1 MAKKTT
7 STERR
12 ADRPERR
19 AFPAPGLPRSVFFRT
34 KMAASAPLP
43 TPQPDKAELAKQLR
57 HFDLFAGLPAAVLKK
72 AAAGAQRR
80 LYRQGE
86 FVWQRGDP
94 ARQVILIDSGFVK
107 AARRD
112 RKGASKTY
120 GLFGPGDS
128 MGLYAFW
135 AGMRYPTDAVALN
148 EGLALI
154 IFDAVELN
162 RLAEQHKQLA
172 ENLKG
177 EVTRFSEAFINKIE
191 IISAGTIPQ
200 RLAAMMLQLVG
211 RYGVERQGERARLP
225 VSLTLE
231 QISEIIGAR
240 IETVARALGNWKRA
254 GWLVTDAQGCH
265 FNCLNE
271 LRDLLHD

>member
-1 MAKKTT
+1 MTKKTL
-7 STERR
+7 STEQRT
-12 ADRPERR
+12 DRPDRP
-19 AFPAPGLPRSVFFRT
+19 AFHALGLPRSVFFRT
-34 KMAASAPLP
+34 KTAASAPLP
-43 TPQPDKAELAKQLR
+43 SPRPDKAELARQLR
-57 HFDLFAGLPAAVLKK
+57 PFELFAKLPAAVLKE

-94 ARQVILIDSGFVK
+94 ARQVVLIDSGFVK

-112 RKGASKTY
+112 HKGASKTY

-148 EGLALI
+148 EGLSLI
-154 IFDAVELN
+154 ILDAAELN
-162 RLAEQHKQLA
+162 HLAEQHRQLA

-200 RLAAMMLQLVG
+200 RLAVMMLQLVG
-211 RYGVERQGERARLP
+211 RYGVEHQGERARLP

-240 IETVARALGNWKRA
+240 IETVARALGHWKRA
-254 GWLVTDAQGCH
+254 GWLVTDARGCH
-265 FNCLNE
+265 FDSLNQ
-271 LRDLLHD
+271 LRALLHD